1 MQVSVHLQ
9 VLPDVGV
16 HAHSGWMKLNGNR
29 LIVDVILFFV
39 TDSVIVQCL
48 VQFISRDVLN
58 KFSTSF
64 YLYRYGH

>member
-1 MQVSVHLQ
+1 MFRGQSLASVTRCWGHTDRVVQVSVHLQ

-39 TDSVIVQCL
+39 TDSVIV
-48 VQFISRDVLN
+48 
-58 KFSTSF
+58 
-64 YLYRYGH
+64 

>member
-16 HAHSGWMKLNGNR
+16 HAHRGWMKLNGNR

-48 VQFISRDVLN
+48 VQFISRYVLN